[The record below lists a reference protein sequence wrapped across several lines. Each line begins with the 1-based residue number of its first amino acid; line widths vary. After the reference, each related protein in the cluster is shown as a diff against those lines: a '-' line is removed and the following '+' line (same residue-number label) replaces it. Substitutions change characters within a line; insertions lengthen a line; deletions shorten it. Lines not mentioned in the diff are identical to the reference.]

1 MEPMH
6 WEYMGALG
14 GVIGIGWLVVVPMYR
29 GWNHLN
35 EKMTGRV
42 KQSIRMMAEC
52 EDRPVAATTTALPMS
67 GQRTSPG
74 WRRRRPGRS
83 SL

>member
-35 EKMTGRV
+35 DKMTARV
-42 KQSIRMMAEC
+42 KRSIRMMAEC
-52 EDRPVAATTTALPMS
+52 EERMNPLSTCTTPPLSVDAPLAGPR
-67 GQRTSPG
+67 GQRSM
-74 WRRRRPGRS
+74 RS
-83 SL
+83 